1 MLSDSLQKMDEQAT
15 LRLTASLRA
24 DSRLLLVCDQLLD
37 ADIQP
42 IPEDFVVVIG
52 DQHHAVIAV
61 QLESPVPHAPACSA
75 LLLQT
80 DVPLPKSE
88 RLRVIYRPTQWLMW
102 SAVHDRS
109 VVPFELAVPAE
120 DKSLSD
126 YLQQWPELEISEL
139 ETVGVER
146 PHGAVAGPRSGSS
159 AEVERARARTK
170 TAFGSA
176 NADSGTNAGTSAAS
190 GPTASAFSALRMP
203 LASHNKTLLD
213 RIVAILILAALCA
226 GGVLVVLLLYI
237 GIRFFGGGFFEQP
250 QAIQPKVATICNL
263 QLPNGDRYEGQCVD
277 GAGDGQGVYYS
288 KSGDR
293 YVGGWYGQNRH
304 GAGIFTTADGKVMEG
319 HWRNGVAYGGFTI
332 KWPNG
337 TQYIG
342 EIENDVPNGEG
353 TMTFANG
360 DSYAGQFVK
369 NLKHGQGLMKWANG
383 ISYEGRYENDV
394 PNGFGIYKLADGS
407 RFEGMFVDG
416 QVTQNGTCYLF
427 DGTNTR
433 GPCQ

>member
-1 MLSDSLQKMDEQAT
+1 MLPDSLQKMDEHTT

-24 DSRLLLVCDQLLD
+24 DSRLLVVCDQLLD

-52 DQHHAVIAV
+52 AEHHPVIAV
-61 QLESPVPHAPACSA
+61 QLESPVPHAPDCSA

-80 DVPLPKSE
+80 AAVLPKSD
-88 RLRVIYRPTQWLMW
+88 RLRVIYRPTQFLMW

-109 VVPFELAVPAE
+109 VVPFELAVPAD
-120 DKSLSD
+120 DKTLTG
-126 YLQQWPELEISEL
+126 YLQQWPALEIQEIDTPGF
-139 ETVGVER
+139 ETARVEQV
-146 PHGAVAGPRSGSS
+146 HATDAGPRANLS
-159 AEVERARARTK
+159 AQRARLQTIHDS
-170 TAFGSA
+170 TNTNVGS
-176 NADSGTNAGTSAAS
+176 
-190 GPTASAFSALRMP
+190 PTASDDAASALAALRTP
-203 LASHNKTLLD
+203 LAPQNKTLLD
-213 RIVAILILAALCA
+213 RIAAILILAALCA
-226 GGVLVVLLLYI
+226 GGVLVVLLFYI
-237 GIRFFGGGFFEQP
+237 GIKFFGGGFFEQP
-250 QAIQPKVATICNL
+250 QAAQPKVATICNL
-263 QLPNGDRYEGQCVD
+263 QFPNGDRYEGQCID

-304 GAGIFTTADGKVMEG
+304 GAGIVTTADGKIMEG
-319 HWRNGVAYGGFTI
+319 HWRNGVAYGSFTI

-337 TQYIG
+337 TQYVG
-342 EIENDVPNGEG
+342 EIENDIPNGEG
-353 TMTFANG
+353 AMTFANG
-360 DSYAGQFVK
+360 DSYTGQFVK

-383 ISYEGRYENDV
+383 VSYEGRYENDQ

-427 DGTNTR
+427 DGTSNR